1 MFYYI
6 NGTLVTMGEDYAAI
20 DCGGVCY
27 KLWISGTTYS
37 AIAPQLG
44 AKAKLYTHLNVRED
58 VMELY
63 GFATEEEQE
72 LFKLLIGVSGVG
84 PKAACAVLTGLAPA
98 ALVSAVNAGDAKAI
112 SRAQG
117 IGLKTAQK
125 IILELGGKL
134 SRLGISVG
142 DSASAPAAVAGADS
156 DAMDALLVL
165 GYRRDEAAAALKG
178 VPAGLSLEDKISEAL
193 KRLSWI

>member
-6 NGTLVTMGEDYAAI
+6 SGKLVHLAEDFAAI

-27 KLWISGTTYS
+27 KTCISGTTYTS
-37 AIAPQLG
+37 LAPLLG
-44 AKAKLYTHLNVRED
+44 KEAKVFTHLVVRED
-58 VMELY
+58 VFELY
-63 GFATEEEQE
+63 GFASEEELE
-72 LFKLLIGVSGVG
+72 FFRLLIGVSGVG
-84 PKAACAVLTGLAPA
+84 PKAACAVLTGLTPA
-98 ALVSAVNAGDAKAI
+98 RLASAVNAGDAKAI

-125 IILELGGKL
+125 IILELGGKIAK
-134 SRLGISVG
+134 LGTSGADIE
-142 DSASAPAAVAGADS
+142 DAPAAGADS
-156 DAMDALLVL
+156 DALDALLVL

-178 VPAGLSLEDKISEAL
+178 VNPSLSLEEKISEAL

>member
-6 NGTLVTMGEDYAAI
+6 KGTLVHMGEDFAAI

-37 AIAPQLG
+37 ALASKLG
-44 AKAKLYTHLNVRED
+44 NAAKLFTHLNVRED
-58 VMELY
+58 VFELY

-84 PKAACAVLTGLAPA
+84 PKAACSVLTGLSPEQ
-98 ALVSAVNAGDAKAI
+98 LVSAVNAGDARAI

-117 IGLKTAQK
+117 VGLKTAQK
-125 IILELGGKL
+125 IILELGGKIAK
-134 SRLGISVG
+134 LGVSGADAAMPATSV
-142 DSASAPAAVAGADS
+142 ASVDS
-156 DAMDALLVL
+156 DAMDALMVL
-165 GYRRDEAAAALKG
+165 GYRRDEALAALKG
-178 VPAGLSLEDKISEAL
+178 LPAELSLEEKIGEAL
-193 KRLSWI
+193 KRLSRI

>member
-6 NGTLVTMGEDYAAI
+6 KGTLVHMGDDFAAI

-37 AIAPQLG
+37 ALASKLG
-44 AKAKLYTHLNVRED
+44 NAAKLFTHLNVRED
-58 VMELY
+58 VFELY

-84 PKAACAVLTGLAPA
+84 PKAACSVLTGLSPEQ
-98 ALVSAVNAGDAKAI
+98 LVSAVNAGDARAI

-117 IGLKTAQK
+117 VGLKTAQK
-125 IILELGGKL
+125 IILELGGKIAK
-134 SRLGISVG
+134 LGVSGADAAMPATSV
-142 DSASAPAAVAGADS
+142 ASVDS
-156 DAMDALLVL
+156 DAMDALMVL
-165 GYRRDEAAAALKG
+165 GYRRDEALAALKG
-178 VPAGLSLEDKISEAL
+178 LPAELSLEEKIGEAL
-193 KRLSWI
+193 KRLSRI